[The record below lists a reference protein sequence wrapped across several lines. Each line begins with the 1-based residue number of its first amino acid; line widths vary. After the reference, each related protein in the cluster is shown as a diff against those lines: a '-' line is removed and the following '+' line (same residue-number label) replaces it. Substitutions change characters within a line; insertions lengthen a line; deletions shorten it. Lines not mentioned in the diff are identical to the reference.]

1 MLIKLLK
8 LLFNLA
14 FRLSG
19 CEAVMEL
26 SRSRWFHEHQ
36 QWLEHWT
43 ALQLAPRVN
52 QTRFRYCVTRR

>member
-14 FRLSG
+14 STVSS

-26 SRSRWFHEHQ
+26 PRSRWFHEHP
-36 QWLEHWT
+36 T
-43 ALQLAPRVN
+43 MA
-52 QTRFRYCVTRR
+52 